1 MQLDQNMGLLF
12 LTGDFTAF
20 TGADSVDMY
29 DDDDDNS
36 GSGDDDEAATTE

>member
-1 MQLDQNMGLLF
+1 MGLLF

-29 DDDDDNS
+29 DDDDDTGRS
-36 GSGDDDEAATTE
+36 RDDDEAVTE